1 MKEQFIPYHLA
12 LQLKQLGFNQPCIGY
27 YNQQTEELFPYQT
40 TTSINGHKCA
50 APLWQQAFD
59 YFREDHNLCSWI
71 YQSNKNH
78 FYFSILKENRFV
90 ANSEYFESFN
100 KAKLS
105 CLENLILKV
114 KSKDA

>member
-12 LQLKQLGFNQPCIGY
+12 LQLKQLGFNQKCFDLHDDVKSIGMSGGKRDR
-27 YNQQTEELFPYQT
+27 TPK
-40 TTSINGHKCA
+40 I
-50 APLWQQAFD
+50 LWQQAFD

-90 ANSEYFESFN
+90 ANSGYFDTFN

-114 KSKDA
+114 QSKDA